1 MTAKM
6 TTEDTHMTAPERPMP
21 AMAGV
26 RGAADTVERSM
37 QASTGRRSAADTR
50 VAPISGRSKPAII
63 QLSHISKT
71 YQLGETAVHALQ
83 DVSLGIEAGE
93 FVAIMGPSGS
103 GKSTL
108 MNVIGCL
115 DAPSAG
121 SYRLAGREV
130 AGLSASE
137 RAVVR
142 NRALGFVFQG
152 FNLLSRTSAREN
164 VELPLLY
171 AGVSHRQRRARAE
184 AALGSVGLGA
194 RMDHLPSQLS
204 GGQQQRVAIARALVN
219 RPPVI
224 LADEPTG
231 SLDTR
236 TSLEIMGLFQRLSAA
251 GMTIVLV
258 THEPDIAAF
267 ASRVLVIR
275 DGRVVSDQRQHPVA
289 PLPQPE
295 SRTQPQP
302 QPQVTT

>member
-1 MTAKM
+1 MTANSK
-6 TTEDTHMTAPERPMP
+6 TENARDSGGEPTMK
-21 AMAGV
+21 
-26 RGAADTVERSM
+26 AASG
-37 QASTGRRSAADTR
+37 S
-50 VAPISGRSKPAII
+50 VAPIGARGRAII
-63 QLSHISKT
+63 QLQHVSKT
-71 YQLGETAVHALQ
+71 YQMGETAVHALS
-83 DVSLGIEAGE
+83 DVSLSISAGE

-108 MNVIGCL
+108 MNLIGCL
-115 DAPSAG
+115 DAPSGG

-130 AGLSASE
+130 AGLSPSE

-142 NRALGFVFQG
+142 NQTLGFVFQG
-152 FNLLSRTSAREN
+152 FNLLSRTSALDN

-171 AGVSHRQRRARAE
+171 AGVNHRQRRARAE
-184 AALGSVGLGA
+184 AALASVGLAA

-204 GGQQQRVAIARALVN
+204 GGQQQRVAVARALVN

-236 TSLEIMGLFQRLSAA
+236 TSLEIMGLFQRLSAS

-267 ASRVLVIR
+267 ASRVLIIR
-275 DGRVVSDQRQHPVA
+275 DGKVVSDQRQHPVA
-289 PLPQPE
+289 PIPQAPAGT
-295 SRTQPQP
+295 RTQPQP
-302 QPQVTT
+302 TTQTQPPQVTS

>member
-1 MTAKM
+1 MTA
-6 TTEDTHMTAPERPMP
+6 T
-21 AMAGV
+21 
-26 RGAADTVERSM
+26 
-37 QASTGRRSAADTR
+37 
-50 VAPISGRSKPAII
+50 VAPIGARSKTGII
-63 QLSHISKT
+63 ELRHVSKT
-71 YQLGETAVHALQ
+71 YQLGENAVHALQ
-83 DVSLGIEAGE
+83 DVSLGIQAGE

-108 MNVIGCL
+108 MNLIGCL
-115 DAPSAG
+115 DAPSSG

-130 AGLSASE
+130 AGLSPSE

-142 NRALGFVFQG
+142 NQALGFVFQG

-171 AGVSHRQRRARAE
+171 AGVGQRERRARAE
-184 AALGSVGLGA
+184 AALVSVGLAA
-194 RMDHLPSQLS
+194 RMDHQPSQLS

-236 TSLEIMGLFQRLSAA
+236 TSLEIMALFQRLSAA

-258 THEPDIAAF
+258 THESDIAAF

-275 DGRVVSDQRQHPVA
+275 DGRVVSDQKQTAAAAMPA
-289 PLPQPE
+289 PKE
-295 SRTQPQP
+295 MIR
-302 QPQVTT
+302 